1 MTRAPGLKIATQERR
16 EGGPGGRNAGT
27 RAPEESEHA
36 LQTTRAHNEPYARYN
51 WREWGRRFYGA
62 DLKATNQEQ
71 RPQRPRPARERKPF
85 KFAGAGDTCF
95 TRRANKALLRG
106 CRLELLRGAA
116 RKLAQMR
123 KPGATQA
130 QPTHATPGDARE
142 KRPTRF
148 GLYHD
153 LRGVHTILDTLAT
166 PRIFLYTLKPL
177 YYKGFRPFSGFFV

>member
-85 KFAGAGDTCF
+85 
-95 TRRANKALLRG
+95 
-106 CRLELLRGAA
+106 
-116 RKLAQMR
+116 
-123 KPGATQA
+123 
-130 QPTHATPGDARE
+130 
-142 KRPTRF
+142 
-148 GLYHD
+148 
-153 LRGVHTILDTLAT
+153 
-166 PRIFLYTLKPL
+166 
-177 YYKGFRPFSGFFV
+177 